1 MLHRFLKSFM
11 LIFWPWSSDNQSLFV
26 VPGLASDPS
35 CHVIRAKLP
44 ANDCWTDDLD
54 LPIPDCRLLEESPSR
69 PKLVRQ
75 GLIFRFELMSC
86 RSLQG
91 LRWADILR
99 LSEANHH
106 GGKLVDKM
114 ILPWLPIIRG
124 PSMKNFSRVGIPLR
138 KNEKRSFGEWFLLLA
153 SLFHPATIFLSPATI
168 FLALRRSFLTF

>member
-114 ILPWLPIIRG
+114 TLDCQLSAALPWKISL
-124 PSMKNFSRVGIPLR
+124 VWEYHCHR